1 MGAQL
6 SRDFPQPK
14 PRKERPGTRRRLPPK
29 PPDKTNDWD
38 RDQVHG
44 DGDTIDLQP
53 RPKGQR

>member
-1 MGAQL
+1 MGAQS

-44 DGDTIDLQP
+44 DGDTIDL
-53 RPKGQR
+53 